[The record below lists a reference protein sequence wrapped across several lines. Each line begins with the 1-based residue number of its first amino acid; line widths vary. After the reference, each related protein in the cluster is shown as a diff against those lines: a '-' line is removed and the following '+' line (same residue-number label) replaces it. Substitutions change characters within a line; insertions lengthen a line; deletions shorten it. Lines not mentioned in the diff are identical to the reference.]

1 MILCI
6 LYPGLAYKMCNKKKI
21 SDEFKNVTFTQTKDI
36 SGFNDSFKECVAL
49 EIDFK
54 TKNWFILHV

>member
-1 MILCI
+1 
-6 LYPGLAYKMCNKKKI
+6 MCNKKKI